1 MDWELAIK
9 RLASEATESG
19 LMQIVWRSALSMTRV
34 ALDNGAAEYL
44 G

>member
-19 LMQIVWRSALSMTRV
+19 LMQIACRSALSMTRV
-34 ALDNGAAEYL
+34 ALTKGAAKYL